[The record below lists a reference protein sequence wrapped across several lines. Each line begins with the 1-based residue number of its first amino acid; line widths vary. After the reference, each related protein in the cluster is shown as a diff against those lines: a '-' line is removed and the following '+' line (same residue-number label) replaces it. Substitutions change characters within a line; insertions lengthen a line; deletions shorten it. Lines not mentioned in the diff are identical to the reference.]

1 MARRRFQ
8 DTRPL
13 TNEQGLMALILM
25 GMGLTIG
32 GVVATCFLALSEG
45 GQPRGRVVAFRA
57 VVFLGSSQS
66 RRCSV
71 IVASSSLLALLE
83 GQPTGFLKL
92 LQQFF
97 S

>member
-1 MARRRFQ
+1 
-8 DTRPL
+8 
-13 TNEQGLMALILM
+13 
-25 GMGLTIG
+25 
-32 GVVATCFLALSEG
+32 
-45 GQPRGRVVAFRA
+45 VAFRA

-97 S
+97 PNDQASSQQQRPALNADLIDTEIGERVMP